1 MRNGCAEPGPD
12 RGARAG
18 PHVLNEPAQPPGHHQ
33 IQLQRRPPSRR
44 QQQISEQVSGHSVK
58 GQRGAEVRKAPSG
71 HSSIDARD
79 PTLDIS
85 FTSRLPCLEA
95 ADACGPRPFMIEH
108 RR

>member
-12 RGARAG
+12 RGARVG
-18 PHVLNEPAQPPGHHQ
+18 PHVRDEPAQPPGHHQ

-58 GQRGAEVRKAPSG
+58 GQRGAEVRKGPSG
-71 HSSIDARD
+71 HFSIEDRG

-85 FTSRLPCLEA
+85 FTSRLLCVEA
-95 ADACGPRPFMIEH
+95 ADASGPRPSMIEY